1 MLTHHDVQRLTDP
14 KDALDCA
21 QRMAATA
28 PRITRLLRKTRGT
41 WAEFRQAR
49 RLAPAAVIVS
59 REKRRSARSPA
70 AAAAVLPTCRIA
82 QINWYRP
89 ESFATPDVT
98 SRQTAANPR
107 AAAFFRQRVRL
118 TPRPP
123 SRAVS
128 PSPGAKTARAASRS
142 RQAGLTTRHP
152 PRSTDRRTRC
162 LRALAP
168 NDDRGLRHVRSSR
181 HADRGERQVVLQRIE
196 TCSSGSDGPVFL
208 TYRQYTATLA

>member
-1 MLTHHDVQRLTDP
+1 MSQWSETLATSSAGLKHLHKP
-14 KDALDCA
+14 SCNGLDRFSLRCSGWS
-21 QRMAATA
+21 RDGET
-28 PRITRLLRKTRGT
+28 PR
-41 WAEFRQAR
+41 ASR
-49 RLAPAAVIVS
+49 RHVS

-107 AAAFFRQRVRL
+107 AAAFLRPRVRL

-128 PSPGAKTARAASRS
+128 PSPGAKRSRAASRE
-142 RQAGLTTRHP
+142 RQAVMMACHP
-152 PRSTDRRTRC
+152 PRSEDG
-162 LRALAP
+162 
-168 NDDRGLRHVRSSR
+168 RGLGDHGAGWRRCPRPHSF
-181 HADRGERQVVLQRIE
+181 GK
-196 TCSSGSDGPVFL
+196 SDAANL
-208 TYRQYTATLA
+208 